1 VRQWKAAQ
9 LRRREVDQSR
19 RGYAGRCHGRIVV
32 YNNDTIACR
41 VHVELDSIRAELD
54 RAKKCGYRIFRQC
67 LVRPAVGDAFG
78 FWVSA

>member
-1 VRQWKAAQ
+1 
-9 LRRREVDQSR
+9 
-19 RGYAGRCHGRIVV
+19 V